1 MKVRDEFAAKDP
13 AGAAGTAQSNTK
25 MTLQLQQVLTQRG
38 TLGYANG
45 RLELAGERIALAD
58 LTIGAGTGST
68 FRVTPAGSG
77 RTLFLYV
84 ADFGAMLRDA
94 GWLDGLVNGYL
105 HIEGRYDDSVA
116 GSPLAGTLKMGPF
129 RLQKVTPRLEV
140 GTLNSTIE
148 GLGRAGNALQQFD
161 NLEARVKKTGD
172 RIQIRNGRTNGQSIG
187 LTTQGFVDIGKDTAQ
202 LSGVVVPG
210 FALNNLLSNV
220 PLLGP
225 LFTGGKDGGVFAIS
239 YKLYGP
245 LDDLK
250 TDVNMMSAVTP
261 GALRELFNGPAEGY
275 QAPPSQ
281 EMQRA
286 P

>member
-1 MKVRDEFAAKDP
+1 
-13 AGAAGTAQSNTK
+13 
-25 MTLQLQQVLTQRG
+25 
-38 TLGYANG
+38 
-45 RLELAGERIALAD
+45 
-58 LTIGAGTGST
+58 
-68 FRVTPAGSG
+68 
-77 RTLFLYV
+77 
-84 ADFGAMLRDA
+84 
-94 GWLDGLVNGYL
+94 
-105 HIEGRYDDSVA
+105 
-116 GSPLAGTLKMGPF
+116 MGPY
-129 RLQKVTPRLEV
+129 RLQTVTPRPGI

-148 GLGRAGNALQQFD
+148 GLSRAGNALQQFD
-161 NLEARVKKTGD
+161 NLEARVKQTGD

-239 YKLYGP
+239 YKLHGP

-250 TDVNMMSAVTP
+250 TDINMMSAVTP